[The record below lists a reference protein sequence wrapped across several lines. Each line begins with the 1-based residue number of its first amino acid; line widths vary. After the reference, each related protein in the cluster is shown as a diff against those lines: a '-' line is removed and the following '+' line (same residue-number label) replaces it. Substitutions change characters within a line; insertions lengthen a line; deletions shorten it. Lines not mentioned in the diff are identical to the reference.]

1 MTPSEIR
8 QARKSLGLT
17 QAAFAAVIGYQDKTA
32 VSAIEA
38 GARNPS
44 PQVILLIR
52 AYLAGYRPPDWPAP

>member
-44 PQVILLIR
+44 PPVILLIR
-52 AYLAGYRPPDWPAP
+52 AYLDGYRPPDWPA